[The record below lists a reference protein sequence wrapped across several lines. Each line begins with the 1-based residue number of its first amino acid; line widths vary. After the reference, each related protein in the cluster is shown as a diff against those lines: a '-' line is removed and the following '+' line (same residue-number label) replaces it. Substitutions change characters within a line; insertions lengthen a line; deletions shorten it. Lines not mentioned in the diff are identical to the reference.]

1 MEVQILMLPSYF
13 QNEKKK
19 GKKIILFL
27 IVCIYIKE
35 RGVYT
40 ETIFL
45 VFLLIIFLI
54 FILKIVFEVRQK
66 EALGLAEKNR
76 QYSGNISWCNQ
87 KRVFMKVLEI
97 GFHPPQKKKTGW
109 GGQKVMGD
117 GFGRGHIIMQLITH
131 QTLQLT

>member
-1 MEVQILMLPSYF
+1 M
-13 QNEKKK
+13 
-19 GKKIILFL
+19 
-27 IVCIYIKE
+27 CIYIKE

-40 ETIFL
+40 KTIFL

-54 FILKIVFEVRQK
+54 FILKIVFEVRHK

-97 GFHPPQKKKTGW
+97 GFHPPQKKKKRDG

>member
-19 GKKIILFL
+19 GQKIILFL

-97 GFHPPQKKKTGW
+97 GFHPPQKKKRG
-109 GGQKVMGD
+109 VGD
-117 GFGRGHIIMQLITH
+117 KK
-131 QTLQLT
+131 

>member
-1 MEVQILMLPSYF
+1 MY
-13 QNEKKK
+13 
-19 GKKIILFL
+19 
-27 IVCIYIKE
+27 IYIKE

-97 GFHPPQKKKTGW
+97 GFHPPQKKKNGV
-109 GGQKVMGD
+109 GGTKSD
-117 GFGRGHIIMQLITH
+117 GRWVWQRPYNNAINNPPNIATNLSSTINDTI
-131 QTLQLT
+131 

>member
-1 MEVQILMLPSYF
+1 M
-13 QNEKKK
+13 KKK
-19 GKKIILFL
+19 GQKIILFL

-40 ETIFL
+40 KTIFL

-66 EALGLAEKNR
+66 EALGLAEKTR

-131 QTLQLT
+131 QTLQLTWAPP